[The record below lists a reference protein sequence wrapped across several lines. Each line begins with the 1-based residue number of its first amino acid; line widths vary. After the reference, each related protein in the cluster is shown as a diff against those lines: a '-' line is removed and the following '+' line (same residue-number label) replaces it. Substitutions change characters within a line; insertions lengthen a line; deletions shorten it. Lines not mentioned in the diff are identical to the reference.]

1 MNEKM
6 NEKIRRKDA
15 PLKRCAKAGV
25 EVLKSPTLQLLL
37 LLLLLLL
44 LFPSKSLLRVSV
56 KVS

>member
-6 NEKIRRKDA
+6 NEKIRRKDD

-25 EVLKSPTLQLLL
+25 ELLKSPTLQLL

>member
-37 LLLLLLL
+37 LLLL
-44 LFPSKSLLRVSV
+44 FPSKSLLRVSV